1 MALLKDIP
9 SRKLVRGQDGTVV
22 ETVNPGA
29 YEVEFSDDNGRT
41 YASLALRAEQ
51 LMVLHHQSYKTA

>member
-9 SRKLVRGQDGTVV
+9 SRKLVRGQVCTVV
-22 ETVNPGA
+22 ETVKPGA